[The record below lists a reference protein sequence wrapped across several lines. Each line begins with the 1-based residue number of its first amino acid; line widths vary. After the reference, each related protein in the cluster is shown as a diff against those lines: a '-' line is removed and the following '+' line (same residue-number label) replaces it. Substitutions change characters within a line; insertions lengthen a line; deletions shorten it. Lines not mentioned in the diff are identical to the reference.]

1 MFTIECHN
9 WKLIVRVCE
18 RCMRA
23 DVLMDVQLEGSR
35 GSAIGQSVIVRV
47 CEQGMRVVVL
57 CSDT

>member
-1 MFTIECHN
+1 
-9 WKLIVRVCE
+9 
-18 RCMRA
+18 MRA